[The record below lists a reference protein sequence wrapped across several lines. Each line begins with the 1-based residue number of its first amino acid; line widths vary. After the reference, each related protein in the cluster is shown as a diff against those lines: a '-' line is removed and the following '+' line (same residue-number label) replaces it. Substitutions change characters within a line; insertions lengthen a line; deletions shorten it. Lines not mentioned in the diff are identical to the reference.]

1 MSEGTDDE
9 SMSGYQTERPR
20 NRRAADASST
30 LPAAPRHIDVSGQRQ
45 HTERLDRRAPIHT
58 TIQPQAASCLPT
70 APGEATTAAELARAE
85 AARHPRPAVPERE
98 RSFLYDLQGLRPCTW
113 PAATAASN
121 HHGLARRFDGVNNIF
136 QAASPQ
142 EPSSGPGG
150 SRLFWNF

>member
-9 SMSGYQTERPR
+9 SMSGYLTERPR

-45 HTERLDRRAPIHT
+45 HTERLE
-58 TIQPQAASCLPT
+58 Q
-70 APGEATTAAELARAE
+70 
-85 AARHPRPAVPERE
+85 RHPRPAVPERE
-98 RSFLYDLQGLRPCTW
+98 RSFLYDLQGLRPCAW

-136 QAASPQ
+136 QQAASPQ
-142 EPSSGPGG
+142 EPSSRPGG
-150 SRLFWNF
+150 PV